1 MDAHLMSDEEFSRL
15 LSLPSEPYSTLP
27 YGYNLLPSLSASPAS
42 QQGDLLRTKSPA
54 FGNAGFLSHHSEQAT
69 HGFPPTLPVSYDTSL
84 PLLSDFAMDCQDF
97 QADLGLDAHQRSAT
111 NNTFTMEQPTAQ
123 GPTGAGSSDFSHTI
137 LKMVQAALDKV
148 VASQEEHMKEMAHK
162 QSEQD
167 LQLRVLSDKLDNIRA
182 GLDSFSVDVWRW
194 TRANAHESSRDDAYS
209 SEGYSSMSG
218 VTHNRGSDRSSDT
231 CPGDSI

>member
-15 LSLPSEPYSTLP
+15 LSLPPDPYSTLP
-27 YGYNLLPSLSASPAS
+27 YGYDLLPSLSASPAS
-42 QQGDLLRTKSPA
+42 QHGDLLRVKSPA
-54 FGNAGFLSHHSEQAT
+54 FGNAGLPPHHPGQAT
-69 HGFPPTLPVSYDTSL
+69 HGLPPNLPVSYDTSL
-84 PLLSDFAMDCQDF
+84 PLLSDFPMDCQEF
-97 QADLGLDAHQRSAT
+97 QADLSLNAHHPSAT
-111 NNTFTMEQPTAQ
+111 NKLFAMEQPTPPLIGQ
-123 GPTGAGSSDFSHTI
+123 RSGDFSHTI

-148 VASQEEHMKEMAHK
+148 VASQEEHMKKMAEK
-162 QSEQD
+162 QTEQD

-218 VTHNRGSDRSSDT
+218 VTHNRGSDGSSET
-231 CPGDSI
+231 WPGESI